1 MLSRLAG
8 DSARYP
14 AEVSE
19 LPVLLRGGT
28 MIIKNGMVLS
38 SAASIGRALH
48 SSTRERERERERAVS
63 PRLRHCAR
71 EYSCSQVHI
80 RETRTNE
87 RNYEQ

>member
-48 SSTRERERERERAVS
+48 SSTRERERERAVS